1 MICYNTDKRHPSAQS
16 HNIMSLRSVESSTFD
31 AWRVGGCLAVFLFS
45 ISTIGLLFAVEDQD
59 KVKRCLRAGA
69 TPEHC
74 LLTVYGR

>member
-1 MICYNTDKRHPSAQS
+1 
-16 HNIMSLRSVESSTFD
+16 MSLRSVDSATFD
-31 AWRVGGCLAVFLFS
+31 AWRVGGCLAAFLFS
-45 ISTIGLLFAVEDQD
+45 LSTAGLLFAVEDQD

>member
-1 MICYNTDKRHPSAQS
+1 
-16 HNIMSLRSVESSTFD
+16 MSLRSVDSNIYD
-31 AWRVGGCLAVFLFS
+31 AWRVSGCLAAFLLCCSAAALVFS
-45 ISTIGLLFAVEDQD
+45 VEDQD